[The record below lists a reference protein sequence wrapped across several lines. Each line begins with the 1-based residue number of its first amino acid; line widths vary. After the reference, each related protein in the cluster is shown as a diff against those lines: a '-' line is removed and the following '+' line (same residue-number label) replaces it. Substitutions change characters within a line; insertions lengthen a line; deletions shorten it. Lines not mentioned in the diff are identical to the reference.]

1 MSGKAITQEQV
12 KLFMKYRTENA
23 TQEQASAKAGISE
36 RSGRRID
43 AGELPKKKQPRY
55 WRTRKDPFAEVWDS
69 EILPLLE
76 KTPML
81 AP

>member
-12 KLFMKYRTENA
+12 KLFMKHRTENA

-43 AGELPKKKQPRY
+43 AGDLPKKKQPRY
-55 WRTRKDPFAEVWDS
+55 
-69 EILPLLE
+69 
-76 KTPML
+76 
-81 AP
+81 